1 MSEWGRNDANS
12 GVLGLLL
19 EVIAD
24 PAAGYR
30 ALHKRG
36 FRWES
41 VLIPLVLLVGVACVD
56 LLVRLGG
63 DDARIWLKVPSLLA
77 SDEEGFRAFAHFSS
91 VIYLVVGM
99 VLSFLVSTL
108 VLWLVGCFLASERL
122 NFRDVMA
129 VSGMGLSVPIL
140 GGAATV
146 LLVLAS
152 GNGEARFSVAF
163 LFGVS
168 DSSGG
173 LGHLMACIHL
183 FHLWYVMVLG
193 VGLSSLT
200 GLGIRL
206 CLAVCG
212 AIWILPR
219 LLAI

>member
-1 MSEWGRNDANS
+1 MERDDADGS
-12 GVLGLLL
+12 VLGLLL

-24 PAAGYR
+24 PSAGFR
-30 ALHKRG
+30 ALHERG

-146 LLVLAS
+146 LLVLAT
-152 GNGEARFSVAF
+152 GNGEARFSLGFF
-163 LFGVS
+163 LGAS
-168 DSSGG
+168 DSNSG
-173 LGHLMACIHL
+173 LEHLMASVHL
-183 FHLWYVMVLG
+183 FHLWYLIVLG

-200 GLGIRL
+200 GLGYRL

-212 AIWILPR
+212 AIWVLPR
-219 LLAI
+219 LLAF